1 VQFIFGEG
9 YWRFD
14 DLPKGEENGMELD
27 SSGKLPV
34 LNGGCCFLIIFV
46 RIKQWMYLY
55 GLR

>member
-34 LNGGCCFLIIFV
+34 LNGGFCFLIIFV

-55 GLR
+55 GL